1 MRSNASYAT
10 NVPGFALRYGR
21 WVWERSIELLRDYV
35 AIPSVNPMGRDDVPA
50 AIAGERRYAEHLAA
64 QLRRLG
70 LDAAVIGAGE
80 RASVVAEARP
90 VGIRSAPLLV
100 ASHLDTVPVD
110 GMEIEPFDPRV
121 AEGRLYGRG
130 ACDTKG
136 GMAALVAAL
145 ERVLAR
151 GTLRQPLVLVGEADE
166 EFGSAG
172 VHDVLAHLGA
182 ARPAWAI
189 ATEPTGLR
197 VVTHHKGIAELRLEA
212 HGLAGHSS
220 APEAGRNA
228 IYAIARAALA
238 LAGLAERLAAR
249 CDPTLGTATLSVGRV
264 GGGHAFNVVPDRA
277 WLVADRRLLP
287 GEDEI
292 RVRREVEAALQ
303 DAGVA
308 GDVVLTHLQA
318 RKPALATDPAA
329 PCVRTCRNALAA
341 AGRDAPPAAVGF
353 ATDAGVFAAR
363 GVPAVVLGP
372 GSIEQA
378 HTAREWVALDEVAAM
393 EELFVRLLETPG
405 A

>member
-1 MRSNASYAT
+1 MA
-10 NVPGFALRYGR
+10 
-21 WVWERSIELLRDYV
+21 ERSLELLRDYV
-35 AIPSVNPMGRDDVPA
+35 SIPSVNPMGRDDLPA
-50 AIAGERRYAEHLAA
+50 AITGERRYAEHLAA
-64 QLRRLG
+64 QLRRLH
-70 LDAAVIGAGE
+70 LDAAVIGTGE

-90 VGIRSAPLLV
+90 AGARGAPLLV

-110 GMEIEPFDPRV
+110 GMEIAPFDPHL
-121 AEGRLYGRG
+121 AAGRLYGRG

-151 GTLRQPLVLVGEADE
+151 GTLRRPLVVVGEADE

-182 ARPAWAI
+182 ARPAWAL

-212 HGLAGHSS
+212 HGRAGHSS

-228 IYAIARAALA
+228 IYALARAALA

-249 CDPTLGTATLSVGRV
+249 RDPALGPATLSVGRV
-264 GGGHAFNVVPDRA
+264 GGGHAFNVVPDHA

-287 GEDEI
+287 GEDATN
-292 RVRREVEAALQ
+292 VRREVEAVLR
-303 DAGVA
+303 DAGLADDVA
-308 GDVVLTHLQA
+308 LTHLEA

-329 PCVRTCRNALAA
+329 PCVRACRAALAA
-341 AGRDAPPAAVGF
+341 AGCDAPPAAAGF

-363 GVPAVVLGP
+363 GIPAVVLGP

-378 HTAREWVALDEVAAM
+378 HTAREWVALDQVAAM
-393 EELFVRLLETPG
+393 EELFARLLETP
-405 A
+405 AA